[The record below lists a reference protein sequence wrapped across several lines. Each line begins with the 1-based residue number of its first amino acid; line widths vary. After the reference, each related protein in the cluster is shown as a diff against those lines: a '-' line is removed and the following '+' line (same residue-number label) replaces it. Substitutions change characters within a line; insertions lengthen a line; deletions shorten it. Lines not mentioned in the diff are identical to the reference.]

1 MKFQITKIET
11 GKSVIVEAVSKAAA
25 LKKAISTRKGKITV
39 SRKADWKD
47 NVYSAGVIGCFKF
60 QRDFYTVTEVVA
72 EATVEVTA
80 EPTIE
85 TYVTGL
91 VKTFTVAKLAEII
104 TEHTDAKVRAYQ
116 VLCAGAQA
124 ELATR

>member
-1 MKFQITKIET
+1 MKFQITKTET
-11 GKSVIVEAVSKAAA
+11 NEVIATIEAVSKAAA
-25 LKKAISTRKGKITV
+25 LKNAFSTRKGKITV

-47 NVYSAGVIGCFKF
+47 NVYSAGYIGCDKWE
-60 QRDFYTVTEVVA
+60 REFYTVTEVVA
-72 EATVEVTA
+72 EVAEVTA
-80 EPTIE
+80 ESTVE
-85 TYVTGL
+85 TYVAGL

-104 TEHTDAKVRAYQ
+104 TEYADAKVRTYQ